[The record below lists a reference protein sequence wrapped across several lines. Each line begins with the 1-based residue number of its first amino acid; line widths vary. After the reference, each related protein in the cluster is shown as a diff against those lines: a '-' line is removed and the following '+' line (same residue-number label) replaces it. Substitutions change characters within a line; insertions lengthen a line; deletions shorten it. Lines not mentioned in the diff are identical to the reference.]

1 MNILHLKYAIEVER
15 TRSINKA
22 AENLFMGQPNL
33 SRAIRDLENSLG
45 ITIFRRTSKGMT
57 PTPQGEEFLGHA
69 KRIVAQIDEVESMY
83 KSGGTGKLKFSVS
96 VPRASYLCDAFTR
109 FASELD
115 PSMPAEIYYKE
126 TNSLRAIN
134 NILQNDYR
142 LGIIRYQKNFESYF
156 KAMLHE
162 KDILSE
168 LIAEYSCY
176 LLLSADDPLA
186 EKEDISNTDL
196 AEYTEIG
203 NPDHYVPSLPFT
215 DAIKAES
222 SEYIT
227 RRIYVFERAS
237 QFELLSNV
245 PKTFMWG
252 SSVPEE
258 VRERYGLVQKKCT
271 ANERIYRDVL
281 IYRKGYRLTELDKR
295 FIELVNQQ
303 KEELISRKETST

>member
-45 ITIFRRTSKGMT
+45 ITIFKRTSKGMT
-57 PTPQGEEFLGHA
+57 PTPQGEEFLQHA
-69 KRIVAQIDEVESMY
+69 KRIVAQIEEVESMY
-83 KSGGTGKLKFSVS
+83 KTGGGGQLKFSIS

-109 FASELD
+109 FAAELD
-115 PSMPAEIYYKE
+115 GGKPAEIYYKE

-134 NILQNDYR
+134 NILQADYR
-142 LGIIRYQKNFESYF
+142 LGVIRYQKSFEPYF

-162 KDILSE
+162 KDILAE

-176 LLLSADDPLA
+176 LLISANDPLA
-186 EKEDISNTDL
+186 DKADIVNADLTD
-196 AEYTEIG
+196 YTEIG

-215 DAIKAES
+215 DAIKAET

-227 RRIYVFERAS
+227 RRIYVYERAS
-237 QFELLSNV
+237 QFELLSKV
-245 PKTFMWG
+245 PKTFMWV
-252 SSVPEE
+252 SSISEE
-258 VRERYGLVQKKCT
+258 LRGRYGLIQKKCS

-281 IYRKGYRLTELDKR
+281 IYRKGYRFSELDKR
-295 FIELVNQQ
+295 FMELVDEY
-303 KEELISRKETST
+303 KEALYK

>member
-57 PTPQGEEFLGHA
+57 PTPQGEEFLAHA

-83 KSGGTGKLKFSVS
+83 KTGGSDRLKFSVS
-96 VPRASYLCDAFTR
+96 VPRASYICDAFTQ
-109 FASELD
+109 FAGELD
-115 PSMPAEIYYKE
+115 PTKPAEIYYKE
-126 TNSLRAIN
+126 TNSIRAID
-134 NILQNDYR
+134 NILQTDYR
-142 LGIIRYQKNFESYF
+142 LGIIRYQTTFEPYF

-162 KDILSE
+162 KDIVSE

-176 LLLSADDPLA
+176 LLISANDPLA
-186 EKEDISNTDL
+186 EKEDITNTDL

-215 DAIKAES
+215 DAIKAEM
-222 SEYIT
+222 SEFIT
-227 RRIYVFERAS
+227 RRIYVYERAS
-237 QFELLSNV
+237 QFELLSKV
-245 PKTFMWG
+245 PRTFMWV
-252 SSVPEE
+252 SSIPSDL
-258 VRERYGLVQKKCT
+258 RERYGLVQKKCS

-281 IYRKGYRLTELDKR
+281 IYRKGYRFTELDRR
-295 FIELVNQQ
+295 FMELVNQY
-303 KEELISRKETST
+303 KEELYK

>member
-69 KRIVAQIDEVESMY
+69 KRIVAQIEEVESMY
-83 KSGGTGKLKFSVS
+83 KIGGSDRLKFSVS
-96 VPRASYLCDAFTR
+96 VPRASYICDAFTR

-115 PSMPAEIYYKE
+115 QSKPAEIYYKE
-126 TNSLRAIN
+126 TNSLRAID
-134 NILQNDYR
+134 NILQTDYR
-142 LGIIRYQKNFESYF
+142 LGIIRYQKTFEPYF

-162 KDILSE
+162 KDIVSE

-176 LLLSADDPLA
+176 LLISADDPLA
-186 EKEDISNTDL
+186 EKEDITNSDL

-215 DAIKAES
+215 DAIKAEM

-227 RRIYVFERAS
+227 RRIYVYERAS
-237 QFELLSNV
+237 QFELLSKV
-245 PKTFMWG
+245 EKTFMWV
-252 SSVPEE
+252 SSIPEDL
-258 VRERYGLVQKKCT
+258 RQKYGLVQKKCS

-281 IYRKGYRLTELDKR
+281 IYRKGYRFTELDKR
-295 FIELVNQQ
+295 FIELVGIH
-303 KEELISRKETST
+303 KEELYK